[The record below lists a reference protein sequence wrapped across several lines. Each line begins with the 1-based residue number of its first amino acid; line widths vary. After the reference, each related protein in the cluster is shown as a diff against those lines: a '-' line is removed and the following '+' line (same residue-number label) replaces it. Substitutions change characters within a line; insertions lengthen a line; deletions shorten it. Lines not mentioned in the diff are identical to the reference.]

1 MVNLNEKIKNE
12 KLQLDYPCNWKY
24 KVVVNS
30 DKEIDSVVKDVIGER
45 ECKINSSKESKG
57 GKYKSYNLEIL
68 VHNDDDRE
76 VIYEELKKHNDVKAV
91 L

>member
-1 MVNLNEKIKNE
+1 VVNLNEKVKGK
-12 KLQLDYPCNWKY
+12 KLELNYPCNWKY
-24 KVVVNS
+24 KIVVNS
-30 DKEIDSVVKDVIGER
+30 DKNIESVVEEVMGKR

-57 GKYKSYNLEIL
+57 GKYKSYNLEVL